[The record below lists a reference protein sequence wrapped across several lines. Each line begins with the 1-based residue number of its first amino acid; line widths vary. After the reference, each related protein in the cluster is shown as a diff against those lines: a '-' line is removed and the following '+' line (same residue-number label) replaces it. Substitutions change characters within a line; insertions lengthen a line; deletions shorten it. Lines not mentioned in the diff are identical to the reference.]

1 MKTEFVNLTKNDI
14 KEVNKDFLKA
24 FENNFKPIKIEREKH
39 PTTFKIFQN
48 DHQINYCTS
57 IEELNGW
64 LYGCVQANNKR
75 IEREDE
81 I

>member
-1 MKTEFVNLTKNDI
+1 MKTEFKNV
-14 KEVNKDFLKA
+14 KEHESVKLNTNYLMA
-24 FENNFKPIKIEREKH
+24 FEGNFKPITIEKENGL
-39 PTTFKIFQN
+39 FKIFQN
-48 DHQINYCTS
+48 DHMINFCTS

-75 IEREDE
+75 IEGEDE